1 MASDK
6 LNPDEAECVTG
17 AKQGADDMRDM
28 ITTLLD
34 VGRLEAGEMPLR
46 LQDHDLAEIARKA
59 ADRFTH
65 VLRDR
70 TLRCEMPPEPMV
82 VSCDADVIRRTLENL
97 ISNSL
102 RYTTSDGTIRINHDS
117 NVPDANISVS

>member
-28 ITTLLD
+28 ITMLLD

-46 LQDHDLAEIARKA
+46 LQDHDLAQIARQA
-59 ADRFTH
+59 ADRFSPG
-65 VLRDR
+65 LRGR
-70 TLRCEMPPEPMV
+70 ALRCEIAAEAV
-82 VSCDADVIRRTLENL
+82 AGSCDADVVRRVLVNL
-97 ISNSL
+97 ISYL
-102 RYTTSDGTIRINHDS
+102 LE
-117 NVPDANISVS
+117 